1 MTSEELLQQQLQQ
14 ATKRRKPKG
23 VRMDRAAGNAYNVEL
38 QRLVRE
44 IKRDIDSRIL
54 PAIRSVEHQYI
65 ADGWPDVIA
74 GIMDVVRG
82 RWESSQFNAIAD
94 RIARSFVMAANRT
107 NQARNERDIGINA
120 IVGNQQLQDALD
132 AATYENVQL
141 IKSIPQQYLDRVGS
155 IVNTNMRAGNRPSA
169 IAKLLQDQFGVTERR
184 AKFIARDQTAK
195 INADLNQARQTAA
208 GFEYFEWDDSDDER
222 VRKRHDEI
230 ANKVTAYGRGVYRWD
245 NPPLSDSGVPII
257 PGSDY
262 ACRCV
267 AIPRTQAE
275 VDENVRAGRTR
286 RGVLR

>member
-23 VRMDRAAGNAYNVEL
+23 VKMDRAAGNAYNVEL

-54 PAIRSVEHQYI
+54 PVIRSVEHQYI

-94 RIARSFVMAANRT
+94 RITRSFVMAANRT

-132 AATYENVQL
+132 AATYENVRL

-230 ANKVTAYGRGVYRWD
+230 ANKVTAYGPGVYRWD

-275 VDENVRAGRTR
+275 VDENIRAGRTR